1 MYLLSSAS
9 VTNIRLE
16 QNRKG
21 DPFHLSLL
29 TPHLFFVS
37 FRAVYLLWKGTAGV
51 CNQLKKNHQ
60 TSQETVSLWI
70 VCLSNLPR
78 LPIWNQ
84 TWGLQATPS
93 AEGLWPAGQG
103 AEGPPSQKAA
113 ELWAGASSHLLPQ
126 WVPGCLHGHG
136 LHTGICTFCVQ
147 HFILLMRTDTVCS
160 ILHKLGVIHRFLAK
174 SWA

>member
-51 CNQLKKNHQ
+51 CNQFKKITKPAKKQ
-60 TSQETVSLWI
+60 SVYGLCASLISPDSQYGIRPEVCRQHPQQRVSGQQAR
-70 VCLSNLPR
+70 VPR
-78 LPIWNQ
+78 
-84 TWGLQATPS
+84 
-93 AEGLWPAGQG
+93 
-103 AEGPPSQKAA
+103 GPPARKQQSCEQGPAA
-113 ELWAGASSHLLPQ
+113 TSSLSECQ
-126 WVPGCLHGHG
+126 AACMDMDCTPGSALS
-136 LHTGICTFCVQ
+136 
-147 HFILLMRTDTVCS
+147 VCS
-160 ILHKLGVIHRFLAK
+160 ILFY
-174 SWA
+174 